1 MDNNLQQQVD
11 ALERK
16 LNEFIDQYN
25 RNNSPTNQTFTK
37 RVTIGGGLSLN
48 GSSLGSSGDLMSVY
62 GVAPV
67 AQNVAITAP
76 PSPSATYVQSEINAI
91 AQCVNNVR
99 LAIKN
104 FGITA

>member
-1 MDNNLQQQVD
+1 MEQDLQNRVQI
-11 ALERK
+11 LERQ
-16 LNEFIDQYN
+16 LRELQERYDRANNPSSQEFSKKVIL
-25 RNNSPTNQTFTK
+25 R
-37 RVTIGGGLSLN
+37 GGLSLN
-48 GSSLGSSGDLMSVY
+48 GSSIGVPGDIMSVY
-62 GVAPV
+62 GVTPTTQA
-67 AQNVAITAP
+67 AAITAP

>member
-1 MDNNLQQQVD
+1 MDQDLKQQVD

-16 LNEFIDQYN
+16 MNEFIDQYN
-25 RNNSPTNQTFTK
+25 RNNGPTNQKFTK

-48 GSSLGSSGDLMSVY
+48 GSSLGVSGDVMSVY
-62 GVAPV
+62 GVTPV

-76 PSPSATYVQSEINAI
+76 PSPSATYVQSEQNAI
-91 AQCVNNVR
+91 VQCLNNVR
-99 LAIKN
+99 IAIAN

>member
-1 MDNNLQQQVD
+1 MEQDLQNRVQI
-11 ALERK
+11 LERQLK
-16 LNEFIDQYN
+16 ELQERYDRANNPSSQEFSKKVIL
-25 RNNSPTNQTFTK
+25 R
-37 RVTIGGGLSLN
+37 GGLSLN